1 MKRRENIEGES
12 GSEYL
17 VQEREHFLP
26 GGVVD
31 FSRFTRRV
39 LSTVRIWSKT
49 ICPDFR
55 WNLTAIRVGYSRPCV
70 VMGATITVPIFRSSR
85 RERR

>member
-17 VQEREHFLP
+17 VQEREHFLR

-31 FSRFTRRV
+31 FTQPLYEACFVHGANLGPRRF
-39 LSTVRIWSKT
+39 VRI
-49 ICPDFR
+49 F
-55 WNLTAIRVGYSRPCV
+55 VG
-70 VMGATITVPIFRSSR
+70 I
-85 RERR
+85 